1 MMSGKALETAIKMYK
16 VNKDSDMAVYMVF
29 SALATEQIYLPM
41 NDDGNLLSLTI
52 EGNSDI
58 IPIFSRREHLGDDE
72 PVILNPCYMKDCLDD
87 LLKARE
93 NMVINPFSDEDIQFI
108 LPYEALE
115 RMLIPVMEQEKH
127 KRQ

>member
-1 MMSGKALETAIKMYK
+1 MSGKALETAIKMYK

-41 NDDGNLLSLTI
+41 NEDGNLLSLTI

-58 IPIFSRREHLGDDE
+58 IPIFSRKEHLCDDE
-72 PVILNPCYMKDCLDD
+72 PVKLNPCYMKDCLDN
-87 LLKARE
+87 LLKARK
-93 NMVINPFSDEDIQFI
+93 NIVINPFSDEDIQFI

-115 RMLIPVMEQEKH
+115 RMLIPVMEQEKY
-127 KRQ
+127 KRN